1 MRAQHPVAINSPAH
15 RAMEGST
22 LQGTTPLSPLA
33 PPKAQPCGIESF
45 LPFPKHLEH
54 TVPPQQA
61 LLSVSR
67 VSYLQLGLS
76 SLAFQKK
83 HSLYKFTSFLV
94 CSAIHTEYSHVSN
107 AASEVQ
113 PPELNALAQGP
124 ACWAKQK
131 TCFPCLATSWSCVHP
146 VGKWVAACTLS
157 ACSCLFLFKD
167 I

>member
-76 SLAFQKK
+76 SLAEEAQFVQV
-83 HSLYKFTSFLV
+83 YKL
-94 CSAIHTEYSHVSN
+94 
-107 AASEVQ
+107 
-113 PPELNALAQGP
+113 
-124 ACWAKQK
+124 
-131 TCFPCLATSWSCVHP
+131 
-146 VGKWVAACTLS
+146 
-157 ACSCLFLFKD
+157 SCLLCYPH
-167 I
+167 